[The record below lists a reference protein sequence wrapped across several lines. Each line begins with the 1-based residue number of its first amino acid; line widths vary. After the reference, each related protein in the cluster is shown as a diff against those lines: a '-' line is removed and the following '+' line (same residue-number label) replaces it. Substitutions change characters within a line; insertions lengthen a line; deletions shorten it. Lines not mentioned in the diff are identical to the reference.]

1 MVLLSSDLPF
11 SPPNYALRAAA
22 RGGGWGGSPCISFKR
37 NPLYQLTEI
46 TFGHSWML
54 SQDVVMG
61 PQKELEAN

>member
-1 MVLLSSDLPF
+1 M
-11 SPPNYALRAAA
+11 LRAIAP
-22 RGGGWGGSPCISFKR
+22 RTPNLLRYQPVNF
-37 NPLYQLTEI
+37 LFYQLTEI